1 MTIKVKKETI
11 QEIEIEP
18 ISFWKMSGLF
28 YRITSSGLFVIGE
41 NFISMQSNEGYYM
54 REINPDEIERIIQKG
69 TIISKEDFDFQLN
82 KTILNLK
89 NYYKNEN

>member
-1 MTIKVKKETI
+1 MTIKVKRETI

-18 ISFWKMSGLF
+18 ISFWKLNGLY
-28 YRITSSGLFVIGE
+28 YRITSSGLFIISDT
-41 NFISMQSNEGYYM
+41 FISMQSNEGYYM
-54 REINPDEIERIIQKG
+54 REINPDEMERIIQKG
-69 TIISKEDFDFQLN
+69 IIISKEDFDYQLN